1 MNQFLASYIMRGR
14 MQAMMVASTMALL
27 SLLIPPLSL
36 VSSSSVALVSLRR
49 GAQEGLYV
57 LLASALAAAVL
68 GYLVMHDFRFALGYG
83 LLLWLPVWVIAI
95 VLRESRRL
103 HWALE
108 LPVILGAL
116 GVIGV
121 YLFSASP
128 AAIWQEM
135 ITSVLQPMLES
146 PGTPVAEVHEA
157 VARIARYMTG
167 MLVAGAISGMLLSL
181 LLARWWQS
189 LLYNP
194 GGFRQEYLALT
205 TDSWLAA
212 TTLGL
217 TLAAWWL
224 SGRAAEIAWN
234 LLILLGV
241 LYSFVGTAI
250 VHGLLARRQTQR
262 WWLPVFY
269 VLLFAIPQLLMP
281 VALIGLVD
289 PWLKWRERFSNPPTG
304 AA

>member
-1 MNQFLASYIMRGR
+1 MNKFLATYIMRGR

-57 LLASALAAAVL
+57 LLASAVATAAL

-108 LPVILGAL
+108 FPVLLGGL
-116 GVIGV
+116 GVVGV
-121 YLFSASP
+121 YLFTPSP

-135 ITSVLQPMLES
+135 ITTVLQPMLEN
-146 PGTPVAEVHEA
+146 PATPVEEVRDA
-157 VARIARYMTG
+157 VARVSRYMTG
-167 MLVAGAISGMLLSL
+167 MVLAGVISGMLLSL

-205 TDSWLAA
+205 TDAWLAA
-212 TTLGL
+212 TALGL
-217 TLAAWWL
+217 SLGAWLL

-234 LLILLGV
+234 VLVLLAV
-241 LYSFVGTAI
+241 LYAFVGTAI
-250 VHGLLARRQTQR
+250 VHVLLSRRTTRR
-262 WWLPVFY
+262 WWLPMFY
-269 VLLFAIPQLLMP
+269 VLLFAIPQLLLP
-281 VALIGLVD
+281 VVLAGVAD
-289 PWLKWRERFSNPPTG
+289 PWLKWRERFSNDQKG
-304 AA
+304 AT